1 MAREGADITFGYIL
15 MTFSACLIA
24 TTGLFLD
31 NVSIII
37 GAMCIAPF
45 LGPARAVCIGALYRN
60 NRILWGGFAKQ
71 LIGLLLVGSLTAYLI
86 TAILPTTV
94 PGATITNE
102 ILLRAMPNEKDFI
115 LAILTAVGAGAA
127 ASLVLSADPRI
138 VAEPWGANH

>member
-1 MAREGADITFGYIL
+1 L
-15 MTFSACLIA
+15 
-24 TTGLFLD
+24 LD
-31 NVSIII
+31 CHNWAVLRQCINHHWRNVH
-37 GAMCIAPF
+37 
-45 LGPARAVCIGALYRN
+45 RN